1 MQSLKVLFNRKILI
15 PFFLFSSIFSLLY
28 APASNQRADLEA
40 TNGEITNTGQANNAT
55 DSSAISSNGEE
66 ELEKNREEK
75 YQYRFG
81 PLLPN
86 LKKMEKDGVIAS
98 YRFAH
103 FLAKILSLE
112 KKIKGGFYTFTKSSN
127 TLKVLMRLSKGT
139 EDVYSITIYEGYDLY
154 DIDELLL
161 EKKIINQR
169 YAFLDY
175 ANHPKTIAAVLKKT
189 GMIFSEKQAMPK
201 TLEGFLYP
209 NTYNVR
215 ASKAKEE
222 LISLAANQ
230 FYAQIT
236 SFFKQNNVAE
246 KHWYSFLIIASL
258 IEKET
263 SLESERGLVS
273 SVIFNRLEKKMK
285 LRFDPT
291 IIYALKFLKLYHANL
306 RDGYIDIKK
315 RHFTLPSSYNTY
327 YRKGLPPTPIANPTL
342 SSVKAAVFPTPS
354 PYLFFVARAK
364 GGKNQLGHDFS
375 VTYEEH
381 LKKINRYLKR

>member
-1 MQSLKVLFNRKILI
+1 MPILKVLLNRKYLLS
-15 PFFLFSSIFSLLY
+15 FFLFLSVFSLLY
-28 APASNQRADLEA
+28 APPSKEDAKS
-40 TNGEITNTGQANNAT
+40 NNAVQS
-55 DSSAISSNGEE
+55 DSEVQ
-66 ELEKNREEK
+66 LEKDQEEK

-86 LKKMEKDGVIAS
+86 LVQMEKDGVISS

-112 KKIKGGFYTFTKSSN
+112 KKIKGGFYTFPKSSN
-127 TLKVLMRLSKGT
+127 TLKVLMRLSSGK
-139 EDVYSITIYEGYDLY
+139 EDVYTITIYEGYDLY
-154 DIDELLL
+154 DIDDLLL
-161 EKKIINQR
+161 KKNIIKQRYDFLNYANQPKIIET
-169 YAFLDY
+169 A
-175 ANHPKTIAAVLKKT
+175 LKKT
-189 GMIFSEKQAMPK
+189 EIIFPQKASIPK

-209 NTYNVR
+209 NTYHVR
-215 ASKAKEE
+215 ASRAKEE
-222 LISLAANQ
+222 LISLAVNQ

-236 SFFKQNNVAE
+236 NFLKQTKVSE
-246 KHWYSFLIIASL
+246 KNWYYFLIVASL

-273 SVIFNRLEKKMK
+273 SVIYNRLEKKMK

-306 RDGYIDIKK
+306 RDGAIDIKK

-327 YRKGLPPTPIANPTL
+327 YRKGLPPSPIANPTL
-342 SSVKAAVFPTPS
+342 SSVKAAISPTPS

-364 GGKNQLGHDFS
+364 RGETNLGHDFS

-381 LKKINRYLKR
+381 LEKIKRYRSR